1 MNPSQASAP
10 PELLLAGP
18 ADALLRSLD
27 ALRGVRDPG
36 VGASSLELGLVES
49 LRLRDGEAELCLVT
63 PGASCPCSDLTADA
77 AFRAIQQALP
87 DTDIYLTQDHAVE
100 WSPRRASTALRHRL
114 GGLPD
119 FHPETERGLPLRRP
133 DNPED

>member
-1 MNPSQASAP
+1 M
-10 PELLLAGP
+10 
-18 ADALLRSLD
+18 
-27 ALRGVRDPG
+27 RDPG
-36 VGASSLELGLVES
+36 VGASILELGLVES

>member
-36 VGASSLELGLVES
+36 VGASILELGLVES

-63 PGASCPCSDLTADA
+63 PGAA
-77 AFRAIQQALP
+77 ARAA
-87 DTDIYLTQDHAVE
+87 T
-100 WSPRRASTALRHRL
+100 
-114 GGLPD
+114 
-119 FHPETERGLPLRRP
+119 
-133 DNPED
+133 

>member
-1 MNPSQASAP
+1 MNPSTASAP

-27 ALRGVRDPG
+27 ALRRVRDPG
-36 VGASSLELGLVES
+36 VGASILELGMIES

-100 WSPRRASTALRHRL
+100 WTPRRASAALRHRL
-114 GGLPD
+114 GWSSE
-119 FHPETERGLPLRRP
+119 FRPETERGLPLLKP
-133 DNPED
+133 GHSED